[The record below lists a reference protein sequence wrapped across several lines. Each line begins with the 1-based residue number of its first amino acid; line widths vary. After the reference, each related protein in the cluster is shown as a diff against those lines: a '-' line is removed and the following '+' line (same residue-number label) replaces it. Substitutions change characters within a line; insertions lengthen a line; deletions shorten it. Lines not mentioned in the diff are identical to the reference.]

1 MRVLVTGT
9 STGIGEAVARRLDRD
24 GHTVFAGV
32 RREEDGRKLQEGA
45 SPRLTPVLLD
55 VTDTAAIEAAAKTVA
70 DQVGA
75 SGLDGLVNNAG
86 IARGGPLEYLPL
98 EEWRTQLEVNI
109 IGQVAVTQAFIPLLR
124 QSGAGCLVFIGS
136 IGGRL
141 ATPLMSPYNASKFA
155 IAGIAESLRHELRP
169 FGIKVSL
176 VEPGGVKTAI
186 WDKGRAYA
194 DELRERLPAEAFERY
209 RTQIEGLEKGLDFQ
223 MRHAISPD
231 KVADV
236 VMQAL
241 ESPRPRARYL
251 VGRDAAVVGITTR
264 LLPDRLRDALV
275 HRLGS

>member
-1 MRVLVTGT
+1 MQVLVTGT
-9 STGIGEAVARRLDRD
+9 STGIGEATARRLDRD

-32 RREEDGRKLQEGA
+32 RREEDGRRLQEGA

-55 VTDTAAIEAAAKTVA
+55 VTDEAAIAAAVKTIT

-98 EEWRTQLEVNI
+98 EEWRTQLEVNV

-124 QSGAGCLVFIGS
+124 QAQGRVVFIGS
-136 IGGRL
+136 VGGRL

-169 FGIKVSL
+169 FGIRVVL

-186 WDKGRAYA
+186 WDKGQAYA
-194 DELRERLPAEAFERY
+194 DELRQRLPAEAIERY
-209 RTQIEGLEKGLDFQ
+209 RSLIEGLEKGVEFQ
-223 MRHAISPD
+223 KRHAVSAD

-236 VMQAL
+236 IMHAL

-251 VGRDAAVVGITTR
+251 VGRDALVVGMGTR
-264 LLPDRLRDALV
+264 LLPDSVKDALI
-275 HRLGS
+275 HRLG

>member
-9 STGIGEAVARRLDRD
+9 STGIGEATVRRLDKD

-32 RREEDGRKLQEGA
+32 RREEDGRKLEEGS

-55 VTDTAAIEAAAKTVA
+55 VTDEAAIEAAVKTIT

-86 IARGGPLEYLPL
+86 FARGGPLEYLPL

-124 QSGAGCLVFIGS
+124 QAGASRLVFVGS

-141 ATPLMSPYNASKFA
+141 GTPLMSPYNASKFA

-186 WDKGRAYA
+186 WEKGQAYA
-194 DELRERLPAEAFERY
+194 DELEERLPKEAFERY
-209 RTQIEGLEKGLDFQ
+209 RLLIEGLRKGVEFQ
-223 MRHAISPD
+223 MRHAIGAD
-231 KVADV
+231 KVADTI
-236 VMQAL
+236 MHAL

-251 VGRDAAVVGITTR
+251 VGRDAAVVGVTTR
-264 LLPDRLRDALV
+264 LLPDRVRDALV

>member
-9 STGIGEAVARRLDRD
+9 STGIGEATVRRLDRD

-32 RREEDGRKLQEGA
+32 RREEDGRRLQEGA
-45 SPRLTPVLLD
+45 SSRLTPVLLD
-55 VTDTAAIEAAAKTVA
+55 VTDEAAVAAAAKTVA
-70 DQVGA
+70 DQVGD

-86 IARGGPLEYLPL
+86 IARGGPIEYLPL
-98 EEWRTQLEVNI
+98 EEWRTQLDVNV
-109 IGQVAVTQAFIPLLR
+109 IGQVAVTQAFVPLLR
-124 QSGAGCLVFIGS
+124 QAKGRLVFIGS
-136 IGGRL
+136 MGGRL
-141 ATPLMSPYNASKFA
+141 ATPLTSPYNASKFA

-169 FGIKVSL
+169 FGIKVVL
-176 VEPGGVKTAI
+176 VEPGGVKTPI
-186 WDKGRAYA
+186 WDKGQAYA
-194 DELRERLPAEAFERY
+194 DELRERLPAEAFDRY
-209 RTQIEGLEKGLDFQ
+209 RSLIEGLEKGLEFQ

-236 VMQAL
+236 IMQAL
-241 ESPRPRARYL
+241 QAPRPRARYL

>member
-9 STGIGEAVARRLDRD
+9 STGIGEATVRRLDRD

-32 RREEDGRKLQEGA
+32 RREEDGRRLQEGA
-45 SPRLTPVLLD
+45 STRLTPVLLD
-55 VTDTAAIEAAAKTVA
+55 VTDEAAVAAAAKTVA
-70 DQVGA
+70 DQVGD

-86 IARGGPLEYLPL
+86 VARGGPIEYLPL
-98 EEWRTQLEVNI
+98 EEWRTQLDVNV
-109 IGQVAVTQAFIPLLR
+109 IGQVAVTQAFVPLLR
-124 QSGAGCLVFIGS
+124 QARGRLVFIGS

-169 FGIKVSL
+169 FGIRVVL
-176 VEPGGVKTAI
+176 VEPGGVKTPM
-186 WDKGRAYA
+186 WDKGQAYA
-194 DELRERLPAEAFERY
+194 EELRERLPAEALERY
-209 RTQIEGLEKGLDFQ
+209 RTQIEGVEKGLEFQ
-223 MRHAISPD
+223 MRHAISAD

-236 VMQAL
+236 IIRAL

-264 LLPDRLRDALV
+264 LLPDSVRDALV